1 MIVVRMTTTNELD
14 PRGLFCPEPV
24 FKTSVELQ
32 KIESGET
39 LIVKTDDP
47 ASKNDIETF
56 CHRHN
61 YELKEIKEL
70 EDGEFEFTIYKNK

>member
-14 PRGLFCPEPV
+14 ARGLFCPEPV

-32 KIESGET
+32 KIGVGEI
-39 LIVKTDDP
+39 LVVKTDDP
-47 ASKNDIETF
+47 ASKDDIETF

-61 YELKEIKEL
+61 YELRETKEL

>member
-14 PRGLFCPEPV
+14 ARGLFCPEPV

-56 CHRHN
+56 
-61 YELKEIKEL
+61 
-70 EDGEFEFTIYKNK
+70 